1 LRFAEGFLEKFMLRK
16 LRGIVQQVNA
26 AKDLQSAL
34 DIIVSRVRET
44 MNTQVCSVFL
54 LDNDIGCHV
63 LMASDGLNKKS
74 VGHVSLE
81 LGEGLV
87 GLVAQHAEPLNLED
101 ASLHPSYH
109 YLKETGEEAFHAFL
123 GVPIVH
129 HRSVLGVLVVQHSE
143 RRSFDEGEEAF
154 LITLSA
160 QLAGVIAHAEATG
173 AIEGLSPSGHKTF
186 DTSFGGVSG
195 SSGVAIGKTV
205 VVFPQADLR
214 MIPDRTT
221 ENIEAEIDNFNAA
234 INSVREDMR
243 ALHKKL
249 AGRVKEEER
258 QLFDVYLKMLDD
270 NALGQEVIERIKLG
284 NWAQGALAYV
294 ANEHVHNFEMI
305 DDSYLSERA
314 VDIKD
319 LCSRVLS
326 YLQNKETTTTRY
338 GNNTILV
345 SEELTPAMLAEVPK
359 RKLKGLISVK
369 GSSNSHVAILA
380 RTMGI
385 PTVMGVVD
393 LPANQLDGKEVIL
406 DGYNGQVI
414 SNPSKELRSRYLE
427 TIKEQEQLIKGLSG
441 LKDLPCETADKH
453 RVHLWVNT
461 GLMSDVMQSLDQ
473 GAEGI
478 GLFRTEVPFLLSERF
493 PSEQEQTQIYREQLE
508 AFSPKPVT
516 MRTLDVGGDKA
527 LPYFPITEANPFLG
541 WRGIRVTLDHPEIFM
556 AQIRAMLRASVGLGN
571 LQIMLPMISNVNEVS
586 SAIQLIKKAFR
597 ELLQEGHEVK
607 FPPIGVMIEVPAA
620 VYQTR
625 ALAKM
630 VDFIS
635 VGSNDLTQYL
645 LAVDRNN
652 PRVASL
658 YSSFHPAVLSALQHV
673 VKQAQLESKPVS
685 ICGEMAGDPGAAV
698 LLLAMG
704 FDVLS
709 MNAATLLKVKS
720 VIRSVTLE
728 AAQDLLNQVMHLDE
742 AQMIRSAVDLA
753 LYNAGVDRLLRS
765 SRTN

>member
-1 LRFAEGFLEKFMLRK
+1 MLEQ

-34 DIIVSRVRET
+34 DIIVSRVREVL
-44 MNTQVCSVFL
+44 NTQVCSVFL
-54 LDNDIGCHV
+54 LDNDISCHV
-63 LMASDGLNKKS
+63 LMASDGLNKAS
-74 VGHVSLE
+74 VGQVSLE
-81 LGEGLV
+81 IGEGLV
-87 GLVAQHAEPLNLED
+87 GLVAKHAEPLNLED
-101 ASLHPSYH
+101 APLHPSFH
-109 YLKETGEEAFHAFL
+109 YLEETGEEEFHAFL
-123 GVPIVH
+123 GVPIIH
-129 HRSVLGVLVVQHSE
+129 HRSVLGVLVVQHRE

-186 DTSFGGVSG
+186 DTTFSGVSG
-195 SSGVAIGKTV
+195 SSGVGIGKTL
-205 VVFPQADLR
+205 VVFPPADLS
-214 MIPDRTT
+214 MIPDRSAK
-221 ENIEAEIDNFNAA
+221 NIEKEIKLFNTA
-234 INSVREDMR
+234 INSVRDDMR
-243 ALHKKL
+243 ALHEKL
-249 AGRVKEEER
+249 AGRVQEEER
-258 QLFDVYLKMLDD
+258 QLFDVYVRMLDD
-270 NALGQEVIERIKLG
+270 KALGHEVVERIKLG
-284 NWAQGALAYV
+284 SWAQGALAYV

-305 DDSYLSERA
+305 DDPYLSERA

-319 LCSRVLS
+319 LCSRILF
-326 YLQNKETTTTRY
+326 YLQNKEAITTRY
-338 GNNTILV
+338 SNNTILV

-369 GSSNSHVAILA
+369 GSGNSHVAILA

-385 PTVMGVVD
+385 PTVMGAVD
-393 LPANQLDGKEVIL
+393 LPINQLDGKEVIL

-414 SNPSKELRSRYLE
+414 SNPSKQLLNRYLE

-493 PSEQEQTQIYREQLE
+493 PSEQEQAQIYREQLE
-508 AFSPKPVT
+508 AFAPKLVT
-516 MRTLDVGGDKA
+516 MRTLDVGGDKS
-527 LPYFPITEANPFLG
+527 LPYFPIDEANPFLG
-541 WRGIRVTLDHPEIFM
+541 WRGIRVTLDHPEIFT
-556 AQIRAMLRASVGLGN
+556 AQIRAMLRASLGLEN
-571 LQIMLPMISNVNEVS
+571 LQIMLPMISNINEVN
-586 SAIQLIKKAFR
+586 SAMQVIKKAFR
-597 ELLQEGHEVK
+597 ELLQEGLEVK
-607 FPPIGVMIEVPAA
+607 FPPIGVMIELPAA

-625 ALAKM
+625 ALAKL

-658 YSSFHPAVLSALQHV
+658 YSAFHPAVLIALQQV
-673 VKQAQLESKPVS
+673 VSQAQLESKPVS

-698 LLLAMG
+698 LLVAMG

-709 MNAATLLKVKS
+709 MNAAALLKVKS
-720 VIRSVTLE
+720 VIRSVTLK
-728 AAQDLLNQVMHLDE
+728 AAQDLLDQVMNMDD

-765 SRTN
+765 SRAN